1 MTNVKHQGTCGSCWA
16 YSAVGALEG
25 AHYKATGKL
34 VSLSVQQLID
44 CATDNHGCKGG
55 WYERAFRYQSYH
67 FYHSFARI
75 DLSRKLTC
83 S

>member
-25 AHYKATGKL
+25 AHYKATGQL

-55 WYERAFRYQSYH
+55 WYDRAFR
-67 FYHSFARI
+67 
-75 DLSRKLTC
+75 
-83 S
+83 